1 MDRRQLIA
9 ATVAGGAAIT
19 AARAARSD
27 PARGVQSASRG
38 WTKTRDG
45 TRLFVREWGP
55 AEGPPVV
62 LAHAWALSSA
72 MWERQVLA
80 LGEAGFRVV
89 AFDRRGHGRSDVP
102 ASGYDLDTLADDVA
116 QVLEER
122 DMASVMLVG
131 HSMGGAEVLRYAA
144 RHGTDRIGRVALVA
158 PMTPF
163 LTATA
168 DNPLGLPAEIVRATE
183 AHWLADFP
191 GWVEENKLPFFI
203 EGTSPV
209 TMDWLA
215 WTMLATPLS
224 VALAS
229 FRALIGTDLRS
240 GLAELDRPTL
250 VIHGDRDVSAPLEI
264 TGRPT
269 AAGIPGAE
277 LRIYEG
283 APHGLFITH
292 ADRLNQDLIRFAEG

>member
-1 MDRRQLIA
+1 
-9 ATVAGGAAIT
+9 
-19 AARAARSD
+19 
-27 PARGVQSASRG
+27 
-38 WTKTRDG
+38 
-45 TRLFVREWGP
+45 
-55 AEGPPVV
+55 
-62 LAHAWALSSA
+62 

-80 LGEAGFRVV
+80 LGGAGFRVV

-102 ASGYDLDTLADDVA
+102 ASGYDLDTMADDLA
-116 QVLEER
+116 QILEDR
-122 DMASVMLVG
+122 DLRNVMLVG
-131 HSMGGAEVLRYAA
+131 HSMGGAEVLRFAA

-168 DNPLGLPAEIVRATE
+168 DNPLGLPAEIVTATE

-191 GWVEENKLPFFI
+191 GWVEANKLPFFV
-203 EGTSPV
+203 ESTSSA
-209 TMDWLA
+209 TMNWLA

-229 FRALIGTDLRS
+229 FRALIGTDLRP
-240 GLAELDRPTL
+240 GLAGLDRPTL

-292 ADRLNQDLIRFAEG
+292 ADRLNQDLIRFAEA